1 MFVILIGD
9 YFCHLKSIASQTVA
23 GQWFS
28 DQLQLKKGS
37 KRPDG

>member
-1 MFVILIGD
+1 MAG
-9 YFCHLKSIASQTVA
+9 QTVT
-23 GQWFS
+23 GLWFS